1 MRNTKIKF
9 CPTRFIYSIEWM
21 SVDSSASKA
30 LITEVVIFTN
40 FTFITG
46 SSDWKLVA
54 TITTIKENG
63 IFSDSF

>member
-21 SVDSSASKA
+21 SVDPSASKA